1 MIQTEELWLTSS
13 TVNTYR
19 NMDISP
25 YEAADPWL
33 FFAPVAASDDCVITA
48 MRTHFIR
55 VLFTNLRTDC
65 QGQGT

>member
-1 MIQTEELWLTSS
+1 M
-13 TVNTYR
+13 
-19 NMDISP
+19 SP

-33 FFAPVAASDDCVITA
+33 FFAPVATSDDCVVTA
-48 MRTHFIR
+48 VGTYFIR